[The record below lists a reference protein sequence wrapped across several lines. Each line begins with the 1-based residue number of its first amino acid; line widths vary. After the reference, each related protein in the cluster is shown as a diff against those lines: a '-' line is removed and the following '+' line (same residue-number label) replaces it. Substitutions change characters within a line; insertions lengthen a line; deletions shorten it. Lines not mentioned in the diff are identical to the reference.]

1 MKRCSGVLRALSS
14 SVSLSLELTG
24 RRLVRSTRG
33 RGSALLAGAIMFA
46 PQGLAAAE
54 YEFSY
59 GPSGVNLEGNGWP
72 GRHSFLDV
80 YCVDF
85 PDPGSVTRLDEGL
98 LNGNAISYFRATYKG
113 PILAFIVTSTVP
125 KGRSEAQ
132 DFTALLDNEYR
143 AARTVNADP
152 PGNRYRMETGKSAWG
167 PVIRLQLTDI
177 AENTPAGP
185 FPLSRAFYSGE
196 GEGQRLHSVHRIFV
210 KGSNRFEIAVIGALE
225 ASDTTEAKIALEGRL
240 GKLADKLVASLQRCK
255 ADNSAASQ

>member
-1 MKRCSGVLRALSS
+1 MERCSGATRPVLIRPLFYFGLA
-14 SVSLSLELTG
+14 G
-24 RRLVRSTRG
+24 RRFLLSPCSW
-33 RGSALLAGAIMFA
+33 GSALLTAAIMFA

-85 PDPGSVTRLDEGL
+85 PDPGFVTRLDEGL
-98 LNGNAISYFRATYKG
+98 LNGNAISYFRVTYKG

-132 DFTALLDNEYR
+132 DFEALLDNEHR

-185 FPLSRAFYSGE
+185 FPLSRAFYSGG
-196 GEGQRLHSVHRIFV
+196 GEGQRLHSAHRIFV
-210 KGSNRFEIAVIGALE
+210 KGSNRFEVAVLGDVE
-225 ASDTTEAKIALEGRL
+225 ASDTTEAEIALENRL
-240 GKLADKLVASLQRCK
+240 GKLADKLVSSLQQCK
-255 ADNSAASQ
+255 ADNSSASQ